1 MAEEIRRRIVALRVA
16 AALAIAMTLAGFAA
30 KDIGQQPAPA
40 DGHTLQL
47 SAQEIDRYLKISEAA
62 ATYYKLEQ
70 AGDILYKTQAAENY
84 LKLSD
89 AALQYYKLQDAVDL
103 LHKVE
108 AEATYLKLDEAA
120 KSYFKLDA
128 AAGLL
133 YKIEADTTY
142 LKLDDAA
149 RTYLKLSDASD
160 LLSKVEADA
169 TYLKITDARDAFVEG
184 DGSVLTGVVA
194 LTSEPT
200 TLLVL
205 PEIGTVLVRS
215 EVISEQLTQ
224 VVTLDN
230 KSGDEVL
237 VTISGESLTV
247 PPGEAREFQIDL
259 NEPSTMALL
268 LPAVQQVA
276 TVTVTVHE
284 MGKRSVGT
292 GQAIVGAS

>member
-30 KDIGQQPAPA
+30 RDTGQQSPPA
-40 DGHTLQL
+40 DGHTLRL
-47 SAQEIDRYLKISEAA
+47 SGQEIDYYLKISEAA

-70 AGDILYKTQAAENY
+70 AGDILYKTAAAENY

-89 AALQYYKLQDAVDL
+89 AALQYFKLQDAVDL

-108 AEATYLKLDEAA
+108 AEATYLKLDDAA
-120 KSYFKLDA
+120 ASYFKLDD

-133 YKIEADTTY
+133 YKTEADTTY

-149 RTYLKLSDASD
+149 KTYLKLSDASD

-169 TYLKITDARDAFVEG
+169 TYLKITDARDEFVEG
-184 DGSVLTGVVA
+184 DGSVLTGVVS
-194 LTSEPT
+194 LTSEPK

-205 PEIGTVLVRS
+205 PEIGTVLVRHD
-215 EVISEQLTQ
+215 VISEQSTH
-224 VVTLDN
+224 VVGLEN
-230 KSGDEVL
+230 SSGQDIL
-237 VTISGESLTV
+237 VTMSGKAQTV
-247 PPGEAREFQIDL
+247 PAGEARQFQIDP

-268 LPAVQQVA
+268 LPAVQRVA
-276 TVTVTVHE
+276 TVTVTVSDT
-284 MGKRSVGT
+284 GKSSVVT
-292 GQAIVGAS
+292 GQAIVGAP